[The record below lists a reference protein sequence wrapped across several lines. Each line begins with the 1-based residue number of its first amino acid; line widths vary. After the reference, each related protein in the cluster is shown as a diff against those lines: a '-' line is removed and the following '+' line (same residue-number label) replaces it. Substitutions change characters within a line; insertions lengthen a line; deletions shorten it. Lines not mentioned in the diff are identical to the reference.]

1 MAAFATPTLSCWFI
15 SRRKAAPLNGGATL
29 LTELELL
36 EALLLLPEEIPH
48 AA

>member
-29 LTELELL
+29 LIELELL
-36 EALLLLPEEIPH
+36 GALPLPEEIPQ